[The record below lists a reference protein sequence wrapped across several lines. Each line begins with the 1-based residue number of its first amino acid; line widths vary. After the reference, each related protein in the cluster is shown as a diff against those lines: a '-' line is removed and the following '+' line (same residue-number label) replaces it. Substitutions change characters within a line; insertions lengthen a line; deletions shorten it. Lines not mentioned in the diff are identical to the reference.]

1 MAMDMVAMGL
11 LGTVVGASA
20 MGASG
25 VMKSMAD
32 SYFPGVMAGRDHKHQ
47 VNLTLQSQRHEALR
61 HWRAGCALHGTN
73 TASGP
78 PDLGMAIRPTW
89 SATNG
94 SRVCGRICRP
104 PAWEPL
110 TAPHTKST
118 ATIRPSCC
126 SRWRSAGLKMN
137 GWKTRRAATAEGE
150 TGGSDWPVRMN
161 RLQI

>member
-61 HWRAGCALHGTN
+61 HWRAGLC
-73 TASGP
+73 TARDQYRQWAAGP
-78 PDLGMAIRPTW
+78 RDGDPPNVVGDEWFEGLRPHLPTTGVG
-89 SATNG
+89 ATYRAAHEVHCDNQTVMLL
-94 SRVCGRICRP
+94 SLEIGRIENEWVEDAKGRD
-104 PAWEPL
+104 
-110 TAPHTKST
+110 
-118 ATIRPSCC
+118 
-126 SRWRSAGLKMN
+126 
-137 GWKTRRAATAEGE
+137 RR
-150 TGGSDWPVRMN
+150 RRN
-161 RLQI
+161 RRE